1 MMDTSPD
8 PIARLNYLL
17 ARLTA
22 QSVTL
27 PGHWLSELR
36 QIADDFQQQAA
47 AQEAALKYY
56 RTLVDQTLDA
66 IFIVDARLTLQD
78 LNARVI
84 ELLGY
89 ERADLLGRPLRH
101 LIPSEDWEAFSR
113 QVLENHTGTREW
125 RMLRKNG
132 SPLNVEVALK
142 QLGQG
147 RLQLSV
153 RDVTERKQLEASR
166 RENELRLQAIVS
178 SIDDIVFEFDA
189 DGTYVDIWTRNS
201 NLLIRPADNLLGRSL
216 EEVLEPTIAA
226 QLLERIRRVLYTG
239 QPETIEY
246 PLDFPDGRRWFLAR
260 LAPIPAS
267 SSFVKTVIM
276 LARDITERKLA
287 EDQLAQNAAEIAA
300 LYRASSQLLAPIEDV
315 SQQAQHIAES
325 VTREFNFV
333 ACSVF
338 LLDKE
343 EQALRRIATV
353 GAFQLE
359 APSLL
364 PLSGKGLTV
373 HAFNTATTIYAPD
386 VLQDQRYLP
395 ANGHTRSELAVPLMA
410 GLRRIG
416 VLDLQSPDVDAF
428 SERARNIVEVFAEQ
442 AALAL
447 ENAQLIENLEHARK
461 AAEEA
466 SRLKSMFLA
475 NTSHELRT
483 PLAIIMGSLDAI
495 VQGFVTHNE
504 QPQLMSTAHAASQR
518 LLHLIND
525 LLDFAKIEA
534 GRLDLDLMA
543 TDLLPILAE
552 VYMFMRGQAEEKKL
566 RLEIRLPDTP
576 PPLIW
581 ADANKVEQI
590 LLNVIGNAIKFT
602 ETGGVTVSLEVEREP
617 LASAVV
623 TVTDTGIGI
632 PLEKQPQLFQPFV
645 QADGSSTRRY
655 GGTGLGLSI
664 SRRLAEIMGGT
675 LTLYSAGPGHGSRFT
690 LRLPLAEQVAL
701 EELPAATT

>member
-1 MMDTSPD
+1 MADSTSD
-8 PIARLNYLL
+8 PITRLNYFLT
-17 ARLTA
+17 RLSA

-27 PGHWLSELR
+27 PAHWLAELR
-36 QIADDFQQQAA
+36 QIANDFQQQANVQA
-47 AQEAALKYY
+47 ANVQYY
-56 RTLVDQTLDA
+56 RTLLDQALDA
-66 IFIVDARLTLQD
+66 ILIIDARLTIQD
-78 LNARVI
+78 INARVTD
-84 ELLGY
+84 LLGHTRP
-89 ERADLLGRPLRH
+89 ELMGRPLRH
-101 LIPSEDWEAFSR
+101 LVPTEDWENFSR
-113 QVLENHTGTREW
+113 QILENQTGLREW

-132 SPLNVEVALK
+132 SALNVELSLK
-142 QLGQG
+142 RLGQG

-178 SIDDIVFEFDA
+178 SIDDIVFEYDA

-201 NLLIRPADNLLGRSL
+201 SLLIRPVEALLGRTL

-226 QLLERIRRVLYTG
+226 QLLEKIRRVLHTG
-239 QPETIEY
+239 QPETVEY
-246 PLDFPDGRRWFLAR
+246 PLDFGDQRRWFLAR

-276 LARDITERKLA
+276 LARDITERKNA
-287 EDQLAQNAAEIAA
+287 EEQLEQNAAEIAS

-315 SQQAQHIAES
+315 AQQAQHIAES

-333 ACSVF
+333 ACSV
-338 LLDKE
+338 LLFDE
-343 EQALRRIATV
+343 ATQTLERIATV
-353 GAFQLE
+353 GDFHLD
-359 APSLL
+359 APSVL
-364 PLSGKGLTV
+364 PISGNGLTV
-373 HAFNTATTIYAPD
+373 HAFNSGITVYVPD
-386 VLQDQRYLP
+386 VTQDSRYRQ
-395 ANGHTRSELAVPLMA
+395 GDTHTRTELAVPLLA
-410 GLRRIG
+410 GSRRIG
-416 VLDLQSPDVDAF
+416 VLDLQSPEIDAF
-428 SERARNIVEVFAEQ
+428 SERARNIVDVFAEQ

-447 ENAQLIENLEHARK
+447 ENSQLIENLEHARE

-495 VQGFVTHNE
+495 VQGFVLNHE
-504 QPQLMSTAHAASQR
+504 QPQLLGTAHAASQR
-518 LLHLIND
+518 LLYLIND

-534 GRLDLDLMA
+534 GRLDLELKA
-543 TDLLPILAE
+543 TDVLPIIAE
-552 VYMFMRGQAEEKKL
+552 VYMFLRGRAEEKKL
-566 RLEIRLPDTP
+566 RLEIRLPDEP

-581 ADANKVEQI
+581 ADSSKVEQI

-602 ETGGVTVSLEVEREP
+602 EAGGVTVSLEIEREP
-617 LASAVV
+617 LACAVI

-632 PLEKQPQLFQPFV
+632 ALDKQPQLFQPFV

-664 SRRLAEIMGGT
+664 SRRLAELMGGT
-675 LTLYSAGPGHGSRFT
+675 LTLYSDGLGHGSRFT

-701 EELPAATT
+701 EEMPAPAD

>member
-1 MMDTSPD
+1 MMDTTPD

-17 ARLTA
+17 ARLNT
-22 QSVTL
+22 QTVTL

-36 QIADDFQQQAA
+36 QIANDFQQQAA
-47 AQEAALKYY
+47 AQEANLTYY
-56 RTLVDQTLDA
+56 RALVDQTLDA

-78 LNARVI
+78 LNARVT

-89 ERADLLGRPLRH
+89 ERTELLGRPLRH
-101 LIPSEDWEAFSR
+101 LIPTEDWEAFSR

-132 SPLNVEVALK
+132 SPLNTEVSFK

-166 RENELRLQAIVS
+166 RENEMRLQAIVS

-201 NLLIRPADNLLGRSL
+201 NLLIRPADTLLGRSL
-216 EEVLEPTIAA
+216 DEVLEPTIAA
-226 QLLERIRRVLYTG
+226 QLLEKIRRVLYTG
-239 QPETIEY
+239 QPETVEY
-246 PLDFPDGRRWFLAR
+246 PLDFPNQRRWFLAR

-287 EDQLAQNAAEIAA
+287 EEQLEQNAAEIAA

-333 ACSVF
+333 ACSV
-338 LLDKE
+338 LLVDE
-343 EQALRRIATV
+343 EAQALRRIATV
-353 GAFQLE
+353 GAYHLE
-359 APSLL
+359 VPSFL
-364 PLSGKGLTV
+364 PLSGNGLTV
-373 HAFNTATTIYAPD
+373 YAFNTATTVYVPD

-395 ANGHTRSELAVPLMA
+395 GDSHTRTELAVPLMA
-410 GLRRIG
+410 GSRRIG
-416 VLDLQSPDVDAF
+416 VLDLQSPEVDAF
-428 SERARNIVEVFAEQ
+428 SERARNIVDVFAEQ

-447 ENAQLIENLEHARK
+447 ENAQLIENLEHARA

-534 GRLDLDLMA
+534 GRLDLDLIA

-581 ADANKVEQI
+581 ADASKVEQI

-602 ETGGVTVSLEVEREP
+602 ESGGVTVSLEVEREP
-617 LASAVV
+617 LACAVV
-623 TVTDTGIGI
+623 TVSDTGIGI

-675 LTLYSAGPGHGSRFT
+675 LTLYSAGPGLGSRFT
-690 LRLPLAEQVAL
+690 LRLPLAEQISL
-701 EELPAATT
+701 EELPVTAD